1 MRLGLV
7 ANRLHRQQADGGL
20 ARWITRCEAGIRAL
34 DLGLHAV
41 GGTFDALSRHG
52 LLSDHGPLVRLPYG
66 AEGGVMRLASRMAGG
81 LSAAAELDGVIY
93 FIDPVDP
100 SSLYPETQ
108 ALKRQ
113 CVIHGKPFVAT
124 VGGAIEWIA
133 VELALA
139 GIGEPEPLLAP
150 EPQTVALIAHD
161 AFKERMVDFAARH
174 FALMSRFAS
183 RVGTGTTGAR
193 LNEMAWSRGWPA
205 DRPWVQPYLSGPM
218 GGDAQIAELVL
229 DRRCQ
234 KVIFFED
241 PHVARQHEADI
252 QLLERAVC
260 SATHDTTCFNS
271 PAMAERWADAATM
284 LDKQ

>member
-1 MRLGLV
+1 MQFGLV
-7 ANRLHRQQADGGL
+7 AHALHRRDAHSAL
-20 ARWITRCEAGIRAL
+20 ATWITRCGGAIRTL
-34 DLGLHAV
+34 GLGLHAV
-41 GGTFDALSRHG
+41 GGTHDALARQQ
-52 LLSDHGPLVRLPYG
+52 LLAGYPPLKRLPYG
-66 AEGGVMRLASRMAGG
+66 VDGGVMRLVSRLTGG
-81 LSAAAELDGVIY
+81 LAPDDALDGAIY

-113 CVIHGKPFVAT
+113 CVIHGKPFIAT
-124 VGGAIEWIA
+124 LAGATEWMA
-133 VELALA
+133 VELAHA
-139 GIGEPEPLLAP
+139 GHGAPDPRFAP

-161 AFKERMVDFAARH
+161 AFKDRMVAFAADH
-174 FALMSRFAS
+174 FDLLSRFAH

-205 DRPWVQPYLSGPM
+205 DRPWVQRFLSGPL

-234 KVIFFED
+234 KAIFFED

-252 QLLERAVC
+252 QLLERAVYT
-260 SATHDTTCFNS
+260 ATADATCFNS
-271 PAMAERWADAATM
+271 PAMATRWATAFG
-284 LDKQ
+284 